1 MHALTVTDSYVLKLS
16 SSIGEKRVEYVMKK
30 PVSCFFEAD
39 GLLRQDVVNESAV
52 AAMEAF
58 RPRRRRGISVECL
71 FSNSVSMSSRAT
83 EARSTVLPDDLASAN
98 CNGSGVAAL

>member
-39 GLLRQDVVNESAV
+39 GLLCQDVVNESAA

-58 RPRRRRGISVECL
+58 RVCL
-71 FSNSVSMSSRAT
+71 QSA
-83 EARSTVLPDDLASAN
+83 ASKKRD
-98 CNGSGVAAL
+98 